1 MQRIKRYDGL
11 CGQTGDKRESPF
23 FPHGLPFKVASVVN
37 VIVASLAADFPLTLF
52 GMASG
57 TGILQSVYVYL
68 LSAVSGGMCLL
79 GLLLPWPGFQPFR
92 VKPFRR
98 KVYHDVSFKVDGICR
113 ARFLADDE
121 AFLMKGT
128 FHGKDVLVIED
139 LMQAADGIRMGLR
152 PFA

>member
-1 MQRIKRYDGL
+1 MARVARVKAQGKEGFYFITCRAAGL
-11 CGQTGDKRESPF
+11 ESECPF
-23 FPHGLPFKVASVVN
+23 
-37 VIVASLAADFPLTLF
+37 D
-52 GMASG
+52 
-57 TGILQSVYVYL
+57 
-68 LSAVSGGMCLL
+68 
-79 GLLLPWPGFQPFR
+79 

-139 LMQAADGIRMGLR
+139 FMQAADGIRVGLR
-152 PFA
+152 PAA